1 MERDELLRQESY
13 WITRIQMDL
22 YGEIEHYMKENHL
35 TQTALAQNLGV
46 SKGYLSQVLNG
57 NFDHKLS
64 RLVKLALAIGK
75 APIVEFKD
83 LNEIT

>member
-1 MERDELLRQESY
+1 
-13 WITRIQMDL
+13 MDL
-22 YGEIEHYMKENHL
+22 YGEIEHYMKENKL
-35 TQTALAQNLGV
+35 TQTALAQKLGV

-75 APIVEFKD
+75 APLVEFKD
-83 LNEIT
+83 LHEIN